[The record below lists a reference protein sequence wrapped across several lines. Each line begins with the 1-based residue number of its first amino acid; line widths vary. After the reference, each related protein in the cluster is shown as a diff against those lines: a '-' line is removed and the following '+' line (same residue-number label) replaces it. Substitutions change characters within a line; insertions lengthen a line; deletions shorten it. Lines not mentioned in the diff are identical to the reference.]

1 MPRSAPGTWY
11 GVFTLVPNVI
21 GEAVHG
27 VGHVSTSGDSV
38 PATEELVVVRA
49 GHWRMLL
56 PVCHVQRIHPAALP
70 AARPGS
76 PALAPVIAIE
86 GSTLPV
92 AFAAALAGASS
103 VEMRAH
109 HQLVELAAGG
119 RRGLLWV
126 EAVEDVVAL
135 EPAPG
140 DASDRALVA
149 GWSGAARPLPILD
162 VPRLLELLG

>member
-1 MPRSAPGTWY
+1 M
-11 GVFTLVPNVI
+11 
-21 GEAVHG
+21 
-27 VGHVSTSGDSV
+27 GHVSTLGETAA
-38 PATEELVVVRA
+38 PADELVVVRA

-56 PVCHVQRIHPAALP
+56 PVCHVQRVHPAALP

-76 PALAPVIAIE
+76 PSLPPVISVE
-86 GSTLPV
+86 GILLPV

-109 HQLVELAAGG
+109 HQLVELAAGT

-126 EAVEDVVAL
+126 EAVEDVVPL
-135 EPAPG
+135 EPVPG
-140 DASDRALVA
+140 ETAAGGLVS

-162 VPRLLELLG
+162 VPNLLQLLG

>member
-1 MPRSAPGTWY
+1 M
-11 GVFTLVPNVI
+11 
-21 GEAVHG
+21 
-27 VGHVSTSGDSV
+27 
-38 PATEELVVVRA
+38 VRT
-49 GHWRMLL
+49 GPWRMLL
-56 PVCHVQRIHPAALP
+56 PVCHVRRIHPAALP

-76 PALAPVIAIE
+76 PALAPVISIE
-86 GSTLPV
+86 GSMLPV

-103 VEMRAH
+103 VALQAH
-109 HQLVELAAGG
+109 HQLVELAVEG

-126 EAVEDVVAL
+126 DAVEDVVPF

-140 DASDRALVA
+140 DTSEAALVQ